1 MKLFRGKHP
10 VLSAFLTVLFCV
22 AAGALGLLLLSLTA
36 SAPSNLGVR
45 NGRLAPCPTSPNC
58 VSTQA
63 EDREHWIAPI
73 SVTFQDPSPIE
84 LLAELVRE
92 MPRTKIVEQ
101 SDVYLRA
108 EFRSRVFRF
117 CDDVEFYY
125 EKDSGRIHFRSA
137 SRVGHSDLGVNRERM
152 EHIRSLFL
160 AKAPPASAALKS
172 SATLTQKHSAAIVSA
187 GR

>member
-36 SAPSNLGVR
+36 SAPGNLGVR
-45 NGRLAPCPTSPNC
+45 NGRLAPCPSSPNC

-73 SVTFQDPSPIE
+73 SVTFQDPPVME
-84 LLAELVRE
+84 LLAEIVRE
-92 MPRTKIVEQ
+92 LPRTKIVEQ

-117 CDDVEFYY
+117 CDDVEFYF
-125 EKDSGRIHFRSA
+125 EKESGRIHFRSA
-137 SRVGHSDLGVNRERM
+137 SRVGHSDLGVNRIRM
-152 EHIRSLFL
+152 EQIRELFL
-160 AKAPPASAALKS
+160 SRAPARTPSAAQ
-172 SATLTQKHSAAIVSA
+172 SASPSREPAAAVPA
-187 GR
+187 R

>member
-36 SAPSNLGVR
+36 SAPGNLGVR
-45 NGRLAPCPTSPNC
+45 NGRLAPCPSSPNC

-73 SVTFQDPSPIE
+73 SVTFQDPPVIE

-108 EFRSRVFRF
+108 EFRSRIFRF

-125 EKDSGRIHFRSA
+125 EKDSGRVHFRSA
-137 SRVGHSDLGVNRERM
+137 SRVGHSDLGVNRTRM
-152 EHIRSLFL
+152 EQIRELFL
-160 AKAPPASAALKS
+160 SRVPSKPSSPVPSTAPTREPATVPA
-172 SATLTQKHSAAIVSA
+172 
-187 GR
+187 R